1 MTEKNQIVAYLMIT
15 PFVVSASLEF
25 LPKWLSVPILML
37 GIMLWMGALFMLMD
51 KKNISVSI

>member
-51 KKNISVSI
+51 KKND